1 MVDVGMLVCTQGMYN
16 NKKSNFAGQEIFYG
30 PENKMAIPCDTCAL
44 AKQCE
49 MNGTE
54 CSAFKVWATN
64 GYYNVEKFGKN
75 LKEVA

>member
-1 MVDVGMLVCTQGMYN
+1 MWYDSEVYGGA
-16 NKKSNFAGQEIFYG
+16 KKSNFATQEIFYG
-30 PENKMAIPCDTCAL
+30 PENKMVIPCDTCAL

-64 GYYNVEKFGKN
+64 GYYKVEKVGKN

>member
-1 MVDVGMLVCTQGMYN
+1 MWYDSEVYGGA
-16 NKKSNFAGQEIFYG
+16 KKSNFAAQEIFYG

-54 CSAFKVWATN
+54 CSAFKFWATN
-64 GYYNVEKFGKN
+64 GYYKVEKVGKN
-75 LKEVA
+75 LKEIA

>member
-1 MVDVGMLVCTQGMYN
+1 
-16 NKKSNFAGQEIFYG
+16 
-30 PENKMAIPCDTCAL
+30 
-44 AKQCE
+44 

-64 GYYNVEKFGKN
+64 GYYKKEKVGKN